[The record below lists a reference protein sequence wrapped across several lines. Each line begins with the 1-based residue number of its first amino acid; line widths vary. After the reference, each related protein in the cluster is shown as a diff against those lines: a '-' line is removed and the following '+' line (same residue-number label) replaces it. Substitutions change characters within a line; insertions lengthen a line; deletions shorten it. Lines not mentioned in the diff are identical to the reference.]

1 MKKKLSTGIVALGA
15 VAALAL
21 AGCSGGTTSGSAD
34 AGESKEITLGLFNW
48 DEAIAVSE
56 LWKIVLEDEG
66 YEVNIEAAEPAPVF
80 KGLADGNYD
89 AVLDVWL
96 PQTHATYLEEYGDDI
111 VELGAWN
118 NEAVLTVAVNADAP
132 IDSLA
137 ELADNAD
144 LFDNTIVGIEP
155 GAGLTEATEDSVI
168 PTYGLEDM
176 DFITS
181 STPAMLSE
189 LKSSL
194 DAGENVAVTLWRPHW
209 AYDAFDIKD
218 LEDPEGTLGDAESL
232 YSYGS
237 KTFIEDFPEVSDW
250 FKNFK
255 MDSET
260 LHSLENAMFNENSGD
275 DYEPIIRQWITEN
288 QAYVDGL
295 TK

>member
-1 MKKKLSTGIVALGA
+1 MKKKFFTGILALGA
-15 VAALAL
+15 ATALVL
-21 AGCSGGTTSGSAD
+21 TGCSGQSESSAPN
-34 AGESKEITLGLFNW
+34 ATESKEITLGLFNW

-66 YEVNIEAAEPAPVF
+66 YAVKIEAAEPGPVF

-96 PQTHATYLEEYGDDI
+96 PLTHATYLEEYGDDI

-118 NEAVLTVAVNADAP
+118 DEAKLTIAVNADAP

-144 LFDNTIVGIEP
+144 LFGNTIVGIEP
-155 GAGLTEATEDSVI
+155 GAGLTETTENAVI
-168 PTYGLEDM
+168 PTYGLESM
-176 DFITS
+176 EYIIS

-189 LKSSL
+189 LKGSL
-194 DAGENVAVTLWRPHW
+194 TNGDNVAVTLWRPHW

-218 LEDPEGTLGDAESL
+218 LEDPEGTLGEAESL

-237 KTFIEDFPEVSDW
+237 KTFQQDFPEVSEW
-250 FKNFK
+250 FTNFK

-260 LHSLENAMFNENSGD
+260 LHSLENVMFNENSVD
-275 DYEPIIRQWITEN
+275 DYEEIVRQWMSDN
-288 QAYVDGL
+288 QEYVDGL
-295 TK
+295 TS